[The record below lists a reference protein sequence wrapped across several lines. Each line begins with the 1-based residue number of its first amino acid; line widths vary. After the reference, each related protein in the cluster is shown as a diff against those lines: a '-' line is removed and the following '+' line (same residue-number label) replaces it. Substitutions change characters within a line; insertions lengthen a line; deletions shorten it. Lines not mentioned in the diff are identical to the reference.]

1 MFLVSLY
8 ARPNK
13 RSITIEPQQVH
24 QLEGSL
30 STRRR
35 RNFIGKNSTRRM
47 IAILGFVIAM
57 TYLL

>member
-1 MFLVSLY
+1 MQGQIKDST
-8 ARPNK
+8 K
-13 RSITIEPQQVH
+13 TIEPQRVH